1 MFWKNETDEY
11 GVQESLR
18 LYADY
23 PGSVSALF
31 FSPCAKRRRD
41 FKGYQSNH
49 KIMNAQENLT

>member
-31 FSPCAKRRRD
+31 FSPCAKA
-41 FKGYQSNH
+41 KGRVH
-49 KIMNAQENLT
+49 KVV